1 MVILSDKFS
10 NSVAAVVRDKLE
22 CVDFIAA
29 FEVVR
34 NSVPDNAL
42 ISCICFRELVLV
54 EDFVLS
60 RFFGIGSGFGG

>member
-10 NSVAAVVRDKLE
+10 NSVAAVVGDKLE

-29 FEVVR
+29 FDVVR
-34 NSVPDNAL
+34 NDVPDNAF
-42 ISCICFRELVLV
+42 ISFICFRELVLV

-60 RFFGIGSGFGG
+60 R